1 MTQDLATW
9 LFLILLFMEL
19 ERIAGQLRKD
29 RSMIS
34 AGVQQLRAPWTSCTE
49 KSYICLHPDQDS
61 TGDMPE
67 PVRVVRF
74 GPEEPRWW
82 MQYVRGR

>member
-9 LFLILLFMEL
+9 LFLILLFMEF

-34 AGVQQLRAPWTSCTE
+34 AGVQQLRAPWVNYPKISD
-49 KSYICLHPDQDS
+49 SCLHPDQEA
-61 TGDMPE
+61 TGDLPE

-74 GPEEPRWW
+74 GPDEPRWW